1 MTPLAASLQ
10 QPVDAFLRYLKVER
24 QLSPLTQLSYSRQ
37 LQALMAL
44 AQEIGVTEWP
54 VLDAAKV
61 RQLAARSKRAGLQSS
76 SLALRLSALR
86 SFLDWQ
92 VSQGMLIANPAK
104 GIRTPRSG
112 RHLPKNIDVDE
123 RC

>member
-44 AQEIGVTEWP
+44 AQDMGITEWP
-54 VLDAAKV
+54 ALDAAKV
-61 RQLAARSKRAGLQSS
+61 RMLAARSKRAGLQSS
-76 SLALRLSALR
+76 SLALRLYA
-86 SFLDWQ
+86 
-92 VSQGMLIANPAK
+92 P
-104 GIRTPRSG
+104 
-112 RHLPKNIDVDE
+112 
-123 RC
+123 